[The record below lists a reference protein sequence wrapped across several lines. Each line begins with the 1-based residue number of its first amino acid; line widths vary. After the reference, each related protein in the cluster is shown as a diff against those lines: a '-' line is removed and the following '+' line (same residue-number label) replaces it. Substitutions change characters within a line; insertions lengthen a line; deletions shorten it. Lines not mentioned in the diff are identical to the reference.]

1 MLIGRYNADPMSLS
15 PGTKLGPYEIQSAL
29 GAGGMGEVY
38 RARDTRLDRTVA
50 VKILPAH
57 LSEQPESKERFDREA
72 RAISSLS
79 HPHVCH
85 LYDVGQQDGIS
96 YLVMEYLEGETLA
109 DRLRKGPLPLEQ
121 VLKCGAEICD
131 GLEKAHRS
139 GVVHR
144 DLKPGNI
151 MLTKSGAKLMDFGLA
166 KPVSAEKP
174 PSSGLT
180 QTLATPNHP
189 LTAEGTVVG
198 TFQYMSPEQVE
209 GKDADARSDIFSL
222 GAVLY
227 EMITGKRA
235 FEGKTT
241 ASTVAAILAA
251 QPPPISTLQPTS
263 PPALDRVVK
272 ACLAKDPDDRWQN
285 AGDLASELRWIADA
299 ASQAG
304 VAGSSAIPARRRWL
318 GWAALVLVAAG
329 GLAAGLFLRAPEKK
343 PALRVA
349 INVPAGS
356 HLALDKQAVLSPS
369 GELIVMVLADA
380 EGKSRLWLRRLD
392 QDTAQP
398 LSGTDGAMQPFWSPD
413 SRFVGFF
420 TFENKLK
427 KIAVGDGTVETICD
441 VVTLAFYG
449 GTWNRDGVIVFSWG
463 RKGLYRV
470 SSSGGTPAKIPVEGD
485 YRWPSFLPD
494 GRHLLVL
501 SNSVGAGIFA
511 IALEGGPGQSV
522 LPQDNSPARYV
533 DPGYIL
539 FARRGN
545 LLAQPFDLR
554 SLQTTGSAVTVAA
567 SAEPGAFSF
576 SATRGGLLLHMQA
589 SKTQLT
595 WVDRDGNRLSTV
607 GEPGYLSSPY
617 LSPDGKY
624 AMAAVTD
631 HQQQTQKLWL
641 FDFHRGTANPFTF
654 GPGNDAWPVWSPD
667 GQQVAFCSM
676 RENGQEDVFLKP
688 VSGGGGEQ
696 PLLMQKGDK
705 EPDKWSPD
713 GRFLLFD
720 YRARQG
726 EGYDIWVLPMFGDH
740 KPFPFIQGKG
750 NDAWAIFSPDG
761 KWVAY
766 SSDESG
772 QTGIYVVP
780 FPGPGGKWQVSK
792 AGGAQAFWPRG
803 KELFYVSI
811 DFQMIGVEFEAQG
824 NNFLVGKSR
833 RLFEGQSVSSS
844 LGQNPD
850 GSASVD
856 VNGDGTRW
864 LIALPVDE
872 RNASPLI
879 LTTNWMA
886 ELKK

>member
-1 MLIGRYNADPMSLS
+1 MGLTS
-15 PGTKLGPYEIQSAL
+15 GTKLGPYEIVSPL

-38 RARDTRLDRTVA
+38 RARDTRLERDVA
-50 VKILPAH
+50 VKVLPAN
-57 LSEQPESKERFDREA
+57 LSSDPSLRQRLEREA
-72 RAISSLS
+72 KAVSKLS
-79 HPHVCH
+79 HPHICTLH
-85 LYDVGQQDGIS
+85 DIGQQDGMDF
-96 YLVMEYLEGETLA
+96 LVMEYLEGETLEQ
-109 DRLRKGPLPLEQ
+109 RLTKGPLPAEQ
-121 VLKCGAEICD
+121 TLRYAEQMAD
-131 GLEKAHRS
+131 ALAKAHKL
-139 GVVHR
+139 GITHR
-144 DLKPGNI
+144 DLKPSNI

-166 KPVSAEKP
+166 KQSGAAPWAA
-174 PSSGLT
+174 SSTELT
-180 QTLATPNHP
+180 IEQSK
-189 LTAEGTVVG
+189 LTREGMLVG
-198 TFQYMSPEQVE
+198 TFQYMAPEQLE
-209 GKDADARSDIFSL
+209 GREADARTDIFAL
-222 GAVLY
+222 GEVMY
-227 EMITGKRA
+227 EMATGKPAFSGKSRA
-235 FEGKTT
+235 
-241 ASTVAAILAA
+241 SLIAAILTTE
-251 QPPPISTLQPTS
+251 PPPITQLQPLA
-263 PPALDRVVK
+263 PPALERIVK
-272 ACLAKDPDDRWQN
+272 KCLSKDPDERWQS
-285 AGDLASELRWIADA
+285 ASDLASELSWIAESTSRD
-299 ASQAG
+299 G
-304 VAGSSAIPARRRWL
+304 VERPGPIPTRPRL
-318 GWAALVLVAAG
+318 VGWVALALALVAA
-329 GLAAGLFLRAPEKK
+329 GLAAGLFLRTPEKK
-343 PALRVA
+343 LGLHVA
-349 INVPAGS
+349 INIPAGS
-356 HLALDKQAVLSPS
+356 HLALDKQAVLSPN
-369 GELIVMVLADA
+369 GQFVAMALAEA
-380 EGKSRLWLRRLD
+380 EGKTRLWLRRLD
-392 QDTAQP
+392 QATAQP
-398 LSGTDGAMQPFWSPD
+398 LPGTDGAMQPFWSPD
-413 SRFVGFF
+413 SQFVGFF

-441 VVTLAFYG
+441 VVTLAFNG
-449 GTWNRDGVIVFSWG
+449 GTWSRDGVIVFSWG
-463 RKGLYRV
+463 GKGLYRV
-470 SSSGGTPAKIPVEGD
+470 SSSGGTPTKLPVEGD

-494 GRHLLVL
+494 GHHLFVL
-501 SNSVGAGIFA
+501 SNGASAGIFV
-511 IALEGGPGQSV
+511 IALEGGPVQSV

-554 SLQTTGSAVTVAA
+554 SLRTTGSAVTVAA

-607 GEPGYLSSPY
+607 GEPGYFSSPY

-667 GQQVAFCSM
+667 GQKVAFCSR
-676 RENGQEDVFLKP
+676 RENGQEDLFLKP

-696 PLLMQKGDK
+696 PLLTQKGDK
-705 EPDKWSPD
+705 EPDIWSPD

-720 YRARQG
+720 YRVRQG

-740 KPFPFIQGKG
+740 KPFPFIQSTG

-772 QTGIYVVP
+772 QTETYVVP

-811 DFQMIGVEFEAQG
+811 DFQMIGVEFEVQG

-864 LIALPVDE
+864 LVALPVDE
-872 RNASPLI
+872 RNASPLT

-886 ELKK
+886 EVKK